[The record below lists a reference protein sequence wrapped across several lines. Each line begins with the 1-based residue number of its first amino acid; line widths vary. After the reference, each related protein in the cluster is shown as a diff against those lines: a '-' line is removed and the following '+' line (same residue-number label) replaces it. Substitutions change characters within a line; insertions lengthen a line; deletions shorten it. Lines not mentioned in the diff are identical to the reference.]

1 MKTINRDKIQRM
13 VGQVA
18 GGGGGGGSVDLSGY
32 ATQAWV
38 EQNYISKKF
47 FSSLLKIYNGTD
59 TDTNEIKPNAELP
72 TNKTNVNIKAMFG
85 FWTQQYLS
93 SLGKNSSS
101 GGGGGGGA
109 TYIGDLQD
117 VIISNPQSGQ
127 VLVYRSGNWVNED
140 APQSGGGTVTSIA
153 LNMPTGFLVAG
164 SPIKT
169 RGTFEVSFVQ
179 GYSLLTTA
187 EQTKWNS
194 AATKVTT
201 LEGYFDAYGNAKS
214 ALKLT
219 TVNKKA
225 WGQTYWTAN
234 GVPDS
239 ISGDINDADNIY
251 MSNNKRFYIK
261 NANGQ
266 SKSCL
271 TIDTSNNLV
280 IGEGMADASNHH
292 TYLRGWDLTF
302 QVYSGGNTTALT
314 INSSGLVEIVQ
325 NDQGIKI
332 GDAYIVWDS
341 INQALKVTGASG
353 AAMDFYATGGVSAL
367 GYSS

>member
-18 GGGGGGGSVDLSGY
+18 GGVGGGGSVDLAGY

-85 FWTQQYLS
+85 FWTQQYIS
-93 SLGKNSSS
+93 SLGKNGSS
-101 GGGGGGGA
+101 GGSGGSSTLAG
-109 TYIGDLQD
+109 LLD
-117 VIISNPQSGQ
+117 VELNNPQDGQ
-127 VLVYRSGNWVNED
+127 VLVYRNYKWVNED
-140 APQSGGGTVTSIA
+140 APQPGGGGSVNSVG
-153 LNMPTGFLVAG
+153 LSMPTGFSVSG
-164 SPIKT
+164 TPVTGI
-169 RGTFEVSFVQ
+169 GTFQVSFAS
-179 GYSLLTTA
+179 GYSLPTTA
-187 EQTKWNS
+187 KQSNWDT
-194 AATKVTT
+194 
-201 LEGYFDAYGNAKS
+201 AYGWGDHSQAGY
-214 ALKLT
+214 LKNITLT
-219 TVNKKA
+219 LWGNTVHNND
-225 WGQTYWTAN
+225 T
-234 GVPDS
+234 V
-239 ISGDINDADNIY
+239 SGNIT
-251 MSNNKRFYIK
+251 MVNNSKIYIK

-266 SKSCL
+266 AKSCL

-280 IGEGMADASNHH
+280 IGESMADASNHH
-292 TYLRGWDLTF
+292 TYLRGWDLTL
-302 QVYSGGNTTALT
+302 QVGSAGNTTALT
-314 INSSGLVEIVQ
+314 INSAGLVEIVQ

-341 INQALKVTGASG
+341 VNQALKVTGAGG

>member
-13 VGQVA
+13 IGQVA
-18 GGGGGGGSVDLSGY
+18 GGGGGGGSVDLAGY

-93 SLGKNSSS
+93 SLGKNGSS
-101 GGGGGGGA
+101 GGGGGSSTLAG
-109 TYIGDLQD
+109 LLD
-117 VIISNPQSGQ
+117 VELNNPQPGQ
-127 VLVYRSGNWVNED
+127 ILVYRNYKWVNED
-140 APQSGGGTVTSIA
+140 APQPGGGGSVNSVG
-153 LNMPTGFLVAG
+153 LSMPTGFSVSG
-164 SPIKT
+164 TPVTGI
-169 RGTFEVSFVQ
+169 GTFQVSFAS
-179 GYSLLTTA
+179 GYSLPTTA
-187 EQTKWNS
+187 KQTIWDS
-194 AATKVTT
+194 AATKVAT
-201 LEGYFDAYGNAKS
+201 LEGYFDANGNAKS

-219 TVNKKA
+219 TVNKTA

-280 IGEGMADASNHH
+280 IGEGMADSSNHH

-314 INSSGLVEIVQ
+314 IDSNGLVTVVQ
-325 NDQGIKI
+325 GDQGIKI

-341 INQALKVTGASG
+341 VNQALKVTGAGG

>member
-18 GGGGGGGSVDLSGY
+18 GGGGGGGSVDLAGY

-93 SLGKNSSS
+93 SLGKNGSS

-117 VIISNPQSGQ
+117 VIISKPQPGQ

-169 RGTFEVSFVQ
+169 RGTFEVSFAS
-179 GYSLLTTA
+179 GYSLPTTA
-187 EQTKWNS
+187 KQTSWDS

-201 LEGYFDAYGNAKS
+201 LDGYFDANGNAKS

-219 TVNKKA
+219 TVNKTA

-314 INSSGLVEIVQ
+314 INSAGLVEIVQ

-341 INQALKVTGASG
+341 VNQALKVTGANG

>member
-72 TNKTNVNIKAMFG
+72 ANKTNVNIKAMFG

-93 SLGKNSSS
+93 SLGKNGSS
-101 GGGGGGGA
+101 GGGGGSSTLAG
-109 TYIGDLQD
+109 LLD
-117 VIISNPQSGQ
+117 VELNNPQDGQ
-127 VLVYRSGNWVNED
+127 VLVYRNYKWVNED
-140 APQSGGGTVTSIA
+140 APQPGGGGSVNSVG
-153 LNMPTGFLVAG
+153 LSMPTGFSVSG
-164 SPIKT
+164 TPVTGI
-169 RGTFEVSFVQ
+169 GTFQVSFAS
-179 GYSLLTTA
+179 GYSLPATA
-187 EQTKWNS
+187 DVNKG
-194 AATKVTT
+194 VT
-201 LEGYFDAYGNAKS
+201 AYGWGNHATQNY
-214 ALKLT
+214 LKDITLNLWGN
-219 TVNKKA
+219 TVHNND
-225 WGQTYWTAN
+225 T
-234 GVPDS
+234 V
-239 ISGDINDADNIY
+239 SGDITINNGSRIY
-251 MSNNKRFYIK
+251 IRDK
-261 NANGQ
+261 AHGDP
-266 SKSCL
+266 KSCL
-271 TIDTSNNLV
+271 TIDSSNNLV
-280 IGEGMADASNHH
+280 IGEGMADANIYH

-302 QVYSGGNTTALT
+302 QVYSGGDRTALT
-314 INSSGLVEIVQ
+314 IDSNGLVTIVQ

-341 INQALKVTGASG
+341 VNQALKVTGAGG

>member
-1 MKTINRDKIQRM
+1 M

-18 GGGGGGGSVDLSGY
+18 GGGGGGGSIDLTGY

-93 SLGKNSSS
+93 SLGKNSS

-117 VIISNPQSGQ
+117 VIISNPQPGQ

-153 LNMPTGFLVAG
+153 LNMPKGFLVAG
-164 SPIKT
+164 SPIAT
-169 RGTFEVSFVQ
+169 RGTFEVKFAQ
-179 GYSLLTTA
+179 GYSLPATA
-187 EQTKWNS
+187 DVNKG
-194 AATKVTT
+194 VT
-201 LEGYFDAYGNAKS
+201 AYGWGNHATQNY
-214 ALKLT
+214 LKDITLNLWGN
-219 TVNKKA
+219 TVHNND
-225 WGQTYWTAN
+225 T
-234 GVPDS
+234 V
-239 ISGDINDADNIY
+239 SGDITINNGSRIY
-251 MSNNKRFYIK
+251 IIDK
-261 NANGQ
+261 AHGDP
-266 SKSCL
+266 KSCL
-271 TIDTSNNLV
+271 TIDSSNNLV
-280 IGEGMADASNHH
+280 IGEGMADASIYH

-302 QVYSGGNTTALT
+302 QVGSGGNTTALT
-314 INSSGLVEIVQ
+314 IDSNGLVTVVQ
-325 NDQGIKI
+325 GDQGIKI

-341 INQALKVTGASG
+341 VNQALKVTGANG

>member
-1 MKTINRDKIQRM
+1 MKSLTREAILRM
-13 VGQVA
+13 TGTESGSGIGTPVT
-18 GGGGGGGSVDLSGY
+18 GGGGNTAGFASES
-32 ATQAWV
+32 WV

-93 SLGKNSSS
+93 SLGKNGSS

-117 VIISNPQSGQ
+117 VSISNPQSGQ

-140 APQSGGGTVTSIA
+140 APQSGGGTVTSID
-153 LNMPTGFLVAG
+153 LDMPTGFLVAG
-164 SPIKT
+164 SPITT
-169 RGTFEVSFVQ
+169 RGTIEVSFAS
-179 GYSLLTTA
+179 GYSLPTTA
-187 EQTKWNS
+187 KQSSWDT
-194 AATKVTT
+194 
-201 LEGYFDAYGNAKS
+201 AYGWGDHSQAGY
-214 ALKLT
+214 LKNITLNLWGN
-219 TVNKKA
+219 TVHNNDKVS
-225 WGQTYWTAN
+225 GNITMDN
-234 GVPDS
+234 DS
-239 ISGDINDADNIY
+239 RIY
-251 MSNNKRFYIK
+251 IR
-261 NANGQ
+261 NANRQ
-266 SKSCL
+266 PKSCL

-280 IGEGMADASNHH
+280 IGEGMADASTHH

-302 QVYSGGNTTALT
+302 QVYSGGNRTALT
-314 INSSGLVEIVQ
+314 IDQNGLVTVVQ
-325 NDQGIKI
+325 SDQGIKI

-341 INQALKVTGASG
+341 VNQALKVTGANG

>member
-18 GGGGGGGSVDLSGY
+18 GGSGGGGSVDLAGY

-93 SLGKNSSS
+93 SLGKNGSS

-140 APQSGGGTVTSIA
+140 APQSGGGTVTSID
-153 LNMPTGFLVAG
+153 LEMPTGFLVAG
-164 SPIKT
+164 GPITT
-169 RGTFEVSFVQ
+169 RGTFEVSFAS
-179 GYSLLTTA
+179 GYSLPTTA
-187 EQTKWNS
+187 KQANWDAAYTKTN
-194 AATKVTT
+194 
-201 LEGYFDAYGNAKS
+201 ENFDANGNAIS

-225 WGQTYWTAN
+225 WGKTYWTSG
-234 GVPDS
+234 GVPTT
-239 ISGDINDADNIY
+239 ISGDMTDVANITMY
-251 MSNNKRFYIK
+251 NNCRIFIYD
-261 NANGQ
+261 NANDP
-266 SKSCL
+266 KSCL
-271 TIDTSNNLV
+271 TVDPYNNLV
-280 IGEGMADASNHH
+280 IGEQFDSSTGY
-292 TYLRGWDLTF
+292 TTCLRG
-302 QVYSGGNTTALT
+302 NTVNIQTGAQANA
-314 INSSGLVEIVQ
+314 ISIDSAGLVTIVQ
-325 NDQGIKI
+325 GDQGIKI

-341 INQALKVTGASG
+341 VNQALKVTGAGG